1 MALQCGQAEDGMFRR
16 EWRDCRVLRG
26 RSNTN
31 LGGLL
36 KVGTAGVQTAG
47 VQNSRVGERKVA

>member
-1 MALQCGQAEDGMFRR
+1 MFRR
-16 EWRDCRVLRG
+16 EWRDRRVLRG

-47 VQNSRVGERKVA
+47 VQNSRVGERKVV